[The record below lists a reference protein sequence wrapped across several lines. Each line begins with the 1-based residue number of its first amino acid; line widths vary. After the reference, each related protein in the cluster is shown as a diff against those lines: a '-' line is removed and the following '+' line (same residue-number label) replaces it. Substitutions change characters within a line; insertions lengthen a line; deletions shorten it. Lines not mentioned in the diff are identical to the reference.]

1 MLVGMV
7 QLQTGK
13 MRVTEFVDERSKHLS
28 DIAAQA
34 KEEYDKI
41 AQDAMRNLDEA
52 GSKVPNI
59 FFWQFLEFNVPIFL
73 GQVVSLGYS

>member
-7 QLQTGK
+7 RLQTGK

-59 FFWQFLEFNVPIFL
+59 SF
-73 GQVVSLGYS
+73 

>member
-1 MLVGMV
+1 
-7 QLQTGK
+7 

-59 FFWQFLEFNVPIFL
+59 FFWQFCW
-73 GQVVSLGYS
+73 YSMALFSRASSYV

>member
-1 MLVGMV
+1 MQDMLVGMV

-52 GSKVPNI
+52 GSKVPDI
-59 FFWQFLEFNVPIFL
+59 FF
-73 GQVVSLGYS
+73 

>member
-1 MLVGMV
+1 MV

-52 GSKVPNI
+52 GSKVPDI
-59 FFWQFLEFNVPIFL
+59 FF
-73 GQVVSLGYS
+73 